1 MDYILPRNT
10 HKNPDSVKGNNLMR
24 KKSLH
29 KSGNGHTVLPTYYVI
44 YSIAS
49 KISLLP
55 KIELFRTTDQ
65 TGQF

>member
-29 KSGNGHTVLPTYYVI
+29 KSGNGHTVLPTYDVI
-44 YSIAS
+44 YSIGS
-49 KISLLP
+49 ELSLLP

-65 TGQF
+65 KEQF